1 MISDPINERL
11 LPLFGE
17 EGLKQLSNS
26 KVVVFGLGGVGGTAF
41 EALVRSGVS
50 PLIGVD
56 FDIVE
61 ASNLNRQLLFTYED
75 IGKKKA
81 DIALKRAKA
90 IRPNGDF
97 QTFDLKVDEDI
108 LNSPLFLDAAIWID
122 AVDDIKAKIAL
133 IEMSKKHNIPLY
145 VSLGMGNRCNP
156 AEVFV
161 TTLDKSYGDPLAKT
175 LRKKLRDKDISLKGI
190 NVVLSKELPR
200 IRSSVVSS
208 SMMVPSEAG
217 LVLASLAIRNLL
229 KW

>member
-17 EGLKQLSNS
+17 EGLKELSHS

-145 VSLGMGNRCNP
+145 VSLGMGNRCDP
-156 AEVFV
+156 AEVFA

-175 LRKKLRDKDISLKGI
+175 LRKKLRDKNISLKSI

-217 LVLASLAIRNLL
+217 LVLASLTIRNLL